1 MINLL
6 DILISV
12 AEEQNL
18 KIRYI
23 ALSQQRMKQLVSEA
37 VSFSG
42 KDFKIDT
49 LSMYKDIPLKVKD
62 IVGFQVS
69 FETEDDRPF

>member
-6 DILISV
+6 DTIITL

-23 ALSQQRMKQLVSEA
+23 AFSPLRMKELVAEA
-37 VSFSG
+37 VAFSG
-42 KDFKIDT
+42 KDFKVDT
-49 LSMYKDIPLKVKD
+49 LSMYKDIPLKTKE
-62 IVGFQVS
+62 IIGFQVS

>member
-6 DILISV
+6 DTLISV

-23 ALSQQRMKQLVSEA
+23 ALSPTRMKVLVAEA
-37 VSFSG
+37 VSFAG

-49 LSMYKDIPLKVKD
+49 LSMYKEIPLKVKD
-62 IVGFQVS
+62 IIGFQVS